1 MSHQPDKYYDLEV
14 LAGDTIYS
22 AYELKARSFDQALK
36 IMQVLCDETISKDS
50 EVIYYREQTIH

>member
-22 AYELKARSFDQALK
+22 AYELKAKSFDQALK
-36 IMQVLCDETISKDS
+36 IMQVLCDETISK
-50 EVIYYREQTIH
+50 IPK